1 MFASKTQ
8 CIALYTHICTSPSYL
23 TLAEIDSHSTDEPGC
38 STDENKNS
46 LDFGDQNLPRIEGVL
61 GVLVEKRSFAHAR
74 VSEGQEFDQIVIVHC
89 VFIFHK
95 SLLLSLVI
103 VTSLIIKLKSF
114 SHFHCHFPCV
124 NRND

>member
-8 CIALYTHICTSPSYL
+8 CIAMYTHTSPSYL

-38 STDENKNS
+38 STDENNS
-46 LDFGDQNLPRIEGVL
+46 LDFGDRNLPRIEGVL
-61 GVLVEKRSFAHAR
+61 GVLVEKRSFAHSR

-103 VTSLIIKLKSF
+103 VTRLIIKLKSF
-114 SHFHCHFPCV
+114 SHFHFPCV
-124 NRND
+124 HRKLA